1 MPGAKTE
8 KVKKSAGAEEEI
20 NTVGKWM
27 LHKINT
33 ANWRAG
39 KMEKDKHYSHGAKST
54 ENAKDSILEMMEA
67 AGGRQKFLEQVR
79 MLSQAGLIS
88 VEWKNVNTDVK
99 KITIS
104 MEQVDALCEYEGV
117 ENKKK
122 TVAERKHFLEQQ
134 MKRTNCEW
142 LISYEQ
148 DLYRQLEAGKIP
160 ENVRDENIFDLLT
173 AIAGLNKDIWKRKFS
188 SNVLGE
194 SKLFQTDYEDK
205 IITILRKYSPIVED
219 TMENEE
225 ILAEHGIITYSQ
237 TLQWKGDIKYEVGG
251 GIIDTAAQIFGTVLN
266 AQSLSHAKILS
277 LKNVKK
283 IITIENQANYE
294 NMSFDPE
301 ILYIYVHGFLS
312 PKERLFLSQI
322 EKIAPSSISF
332 FHWSDLDYG
341 GIRIFHFMKQK
352 VFPEI
357 HPLYMDK
364 AAYDRAMLNGGG
376 FELTKEKRKK
386 LEKIEG
392 GEVEELRQCILANGR
407 EFEQETLLV
416 MGDGM
421 DVALLNPVF

>member
-8 KVKKSAGAEEEI
+8 KVKKSAGAEKEI

-33 ANWRAG
+33 ANWRSG
-39 KMEKDKHYSHGAKST
+39 KMEKDKHYSHGSKNT

-122 TVAERKHFLEQQ
+122 TVAERKQFLEQQ

-160 ENVRDENIFDLLT
+160 ENVRDENIFDLMT

-205 IITILRKYSPIVED
+205 IITILRNYSPIVED
-219 TMENEE
+219 TMENVALEF
-225 ILAEHGIITYSQ
+225 AEQSIYIEKFRRFMEYEPKIEHQKGAQ
-237 TLQWKGDIKYEVGG
+237 PQKELQPLE
-251 GIIDTAAQIFGTVLN
+251 
-266 AQSLSHAKILS
+266 
-277 LKNVKK
+277 LKNV
-283 IITIENQANYE
+283 
-294 NMSFDPE
+294 SFT
-301 ILYIYVHGFLS
+301 YNV
-312 PKERLFLSQI
+312 
-322 EKIAPSSISF
+322 
-332 FHWSDLDYG
+332 
-341 GIRIFHFMKQK
+341 
-352 VFPEI
+352 
-357 HPLYMDK
+357 
-364 AAYDRAMLNGGG
+364 
-376 FELTKEKRKK
+376 
-386 LEKIEG
+386 
-392 GEVEELRQCILANGR
+392 
-407 EFEQETLLV
+407 
-416 MGDGM
+416 
-421 DVALLNPVF
+421 